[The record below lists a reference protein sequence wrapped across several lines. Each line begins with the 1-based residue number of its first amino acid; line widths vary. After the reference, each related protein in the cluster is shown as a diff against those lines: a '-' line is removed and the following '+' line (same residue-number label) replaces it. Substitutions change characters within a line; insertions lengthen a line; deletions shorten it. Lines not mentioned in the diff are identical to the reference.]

1 MAGSKFCVF
10 CGGVPESKNKEHIL
24 PQWLLRLTGDPRRKV
39 SMYYDYRKGREVE
52 FSWNGLVTPACE
64 SCNSE
69 FAGMESEV
77 KPVIERL
84 LGKESLKAEDYVV
97 LLDWLDKVR
106 IGLWLNYYMLQGNIL
121 NIEPSFYIKDRLGKK
136 DRFVAIYPLG
146 NDEVG
151 LNAIGVNTIAFQDS
165 PSVFGLKINN
175 LLMINCS
182 GDYIFSGRCGFPAPS
197 SMEIHLDGEN
207 AGCHLMEGL
216 RASKKIKNP
225 LFKTP
230 LPKPSVYILQPIGQ
244 RGLDGEMVGMT
255 ELGMHDPKLAD
266 FFAQNLMDVN
276 VPEVGKLFR
285 QFTGHVSRIDDIG
298 ELVEFDGISGGEC
311 VSVGRLFSKVYE
323 LQISLQ
329 DRYVPVALD
338 RDVRSAWDIR
348 KKVMRRE
355 CKAYSKSYFVSSRR
369 KV

>member
-10 CGGVPESKNKEHIL
+10 CGGVPENKNKEHIL
-24 PQWLLRLTGDPRRKV
+24 PQWLLRLTGDPTRKV
-39 SMYYDYRKGREVE
+39 SMYYDYRNGREVE
-52 FSWNGLVTPACE
+52 FSWNGLVMPACE

-69 FAGMESEV
+69 FAGMEAEV

-84 LGKESLKAEDYVV
+84 LGRGSLKAGEYVL

-106 IGLWLNYYMLQGNIL
+106 IGLWLNYYILQGNIL

-136 DRFVAIYPLG
+136 DRFVVIYPLG
-146 NDEVG
+146 SDEVG

-165 PSVFGLKINN
+165 PSVFGLRINN

-197 SMEIHLDGEN
+197 SMEFHLDGEN
-207 AGCHLMEGL
+207 AGCLIIEGL
-216 RASKKIKNP
+216 KASKKIKNP

-230 LPKPSVYILQPIGQ
+230 LPKPSVYIFQPIGQ
-244 RGLDGEMVGMT
+244 RDQDGEMAGVT
-255 ELGMHDPKLAD
+255 ELGRDDPKLMD

-276 VPEVGKLFR
+276 VPELGKLFR
-285 QFTGHVSRIDDIG
+285 QFTGHVSRIDDVG
-298 ELVEFDGISGGEC
+298 ELVEFDEI
-311 VSVGRLFSKVYE
+311 SVGEGVSAGRLCSKVYE
-323 LQISLQ
+323 LQASLQ
-329 DRYVPVALD
+329 DRYFPVALD
-338 RDVRSAWDIR
+338 SGVRSAWNIR
-348 KKVMRRE
+348 KKAIRRE
-355 CKAYSKSYFVSSRR
+355 CKAYAKSCFVNPHR